1 MDRVAAGVGLDHLG
15 AEGVVGVGVTVGGER
30 DRHDGRVVEQVGG
43 HQRGAH
49 QRDGGQ
55 RRGAGAHQGQEHDP
69 AEPAQLL
76 EVGLGE
82 RVDDGDEGGAGV
94 LLARLG
100 GGEVQPAEGAVL
112 RVRERLQRAVGGDPG
127 QRQALGVD
135 ELGLGGSVGQ
145 VEGDDAPV
153 LVESG
158 ERGVGAGDQE
168 LQVVELGRR
177 RAVLD
182 HPRILSELR

>member
-1 MDRVAAGVGLDHLG
+1 MATTEASSSRSAATSVARTSATGDS
-15 AEGVVGVGVTVGGER
+15 
-30 DRHDGRVVEQVGG
+30 D
-43 HQRGAH
+43 
-49 QRDGGQ
+49 
-55 RRGAGAHQGQEHDP
+55 
-69 AEPAQLL
+69 
-76 EVGLGE
+76 EVPVPIRARSTTRPSPRSSSRSALGE